1 MSRLGLSKKGKKY
14 KDFFVP
20 KGKPI
25 PGWMAQTRQAGGRA
39 TTEHFSAQL
48 PRALWSGPEE

>member
-39 TTEHFSAQL
+39 ATERFSAQL